1 MTKTKKSAKQ
11 ADFKESA
18 QTLLLAGLGALSV
31 AEEEGK
37 KFFKN
42 LVKKGE
48 AVQDKNKE
56 RIATLK
62 DEVENR
68 VETAKGKAED
78 AWDKISDR
86 LDERLTSTLHRL
98 GVPTKD
104 EIHTLTRRVEELTK
118 AVDRLK
124 PRTAARPKAPTA
136 AKAAAKETPAE

>member
-1 MTKTKKSAKQ
+1 MTKSKKTAKQ
-11 ADFKESA
+11 ADLKESA

-42 LVKKGE
+42 LVKRGE
-48 AVQDKNKE
+48 EVQEKNKE

-62 DEVENR
+62 DEVETR
-68 VETAKGKAED
+68 VENAKGKAED
-78 AWDKISDR
+78 AWDKVSEQ

-124 PRTAARPKAPTA
+124 PRPAPR
-136 AKAAAKETPAE
+136 AKATPPAAAGE